1 MIACLPPRA
10 GDRALHA
17 RERRD
22 DARVVQARLEHQGGS
37 RRPSGFEVE
46 HDSVQRSSLL
56 FLTKACA
63 PIVIL
68 ALNVYKRRGMTRY
81 GWRKQQEQQRNR

>member
-1 MIACLPPRA
+1 VIGRCTLASAGMTLAFSELDWNIKAGPDVPRA
-10 GDRALHA
+10 SRLSTTF
-17 RERRD
+17 RR
-22 DARVVQARLEHQGGS
+22 G
-37 RRPSGFEVE
+37 
-46 HDSVQRSSLL
+46 SSLSS
-56 FLTKACA
+56 LTNACA